1 MQTYTHTHTYIHT
14 CMCTYR
20 HTHTC
25 VHPHIR
31 ADMQTNN
38 HSYLRT
44 NKTYIHTHI
53 HTYAQTYIHT
63 YIHSYIPTLT
73 INPRF
78 RDALPKLGAKLGIWE
93 NVITAL
99 HWAKDSK
106 GELQPPASDIIKA
119 DMKKQNKTVVFNKC
133 DSQMYLV
140 KQRRNRVWGLVTAGH
155 TNEDELQAR
164 TRETLRCLE
173 SHTQFSS
180 EDCFEPNLP
189 AMGKPLEA
197 TAQEHLKQALESAD
211 AQGKGSDVFLDTSVS
226 NLS

>member
-1 MQTYTHTHTYIHT
+1 MLCQSLSPNLAFGKMSSWPSTG
-14 CMCTYR
+14 
-20 HTHTC
+20 
-25 VHPHIR
+25 P
-31 ADMQTNN
+31 
-38 HSYLRT
+38 
-44 NKTYIHTHI
+44 KT
-53 HTYAQTYIHT
+53 AM
-63 YIHSYIPTLT
+63 
-73 INPRF
+73 
-78 RDALPKLGAKLGIWE
+78 
-93 NVITAL
+93 
-99 HWAKDSK
+99 

-119 DMKKQNKTVVFNKC
+119 DMKKQNKTAVFNKC

-140 KQRRNRVWGLVTAGH
+140 KQRRNRVWGLVTTGH

-226 NLS
+226 NLY